1 MRLPD
6 SFLIP
11 KHGFDFDPVYG
22 LSPSSLRAIQ
32 LDEEEPEGFADF
44 WQRVYQAALEVP
56 LELQIQERTSD
67 VPGCR
72 LLQVSYRVYP
82 DYRVGAWIYLP
93 ESLPPRIGV
102 VCGHGYGG
110 RAEGPEP
117 GLAGPDRAVIFP
129 VAPGFHISADD
140 RLPRN
145 DCYHHVVHGIESPET
160 YILGSC
166 AATLWRAVDVLGE
179 LCDGLP
185 EHLHYRGWSFGGGMG
200 ALMLPWEP
208 RYQTA
213 ELGQVTFAHHPFRLR
228 HACVGSGHAV
238 RQRWL
243 KDPAIEKTLAFFEA
257 VFTLRRLKI
266 PTVFACAC
274 FDPAVP
280 PPGQWAAANAHPGP
294 KRISEF
300 PTGHFDAVHP
310 DEEPASAAH
319 DRNILELIGIQT
331 VVS

>member
-1 MRLPD
+1 MYLPD
-6 SFLIP
+6 STSLP
-11 KHGFDFDPVYG
+11 RHAFDFDPSFG
-22 LSPSSLRAIQ
+22 MPPSALREVRLA
-32 LDEEEPEGFADF
+32 ETEPEGFGGF
-44 WQRVYQAALEVP
+44 WQELYCKSAAVP
-56 LELQIQERTSD
+56 LELETEELPSD
-67 VPGCR
+67 APGCR
-72 LLQVSYRVYP
+72 LLKVSYRVVP

-93 ESLPPRIGV
+93 EEMPPRIGV

-140 RLPRN
+140 RLPLN
-145 DCYHHVVHGIESPET
+145 DCYGHVVHGIESPET

-166 AATLWRAVDVLGE
+166 AATLWRAVDVLAE

-185 EHLHYRGWSFGGGMG
+185 EQVHYRGWSFGGGMG

-228 HACVGSGHAV
+228 HDCVGSAYAV

-243 KDPAIEKTLAFFEA
+243 KEPAIESTLRYFEA
-257 VFTLRRLKI
+257 VFSLRRLTI

-274 FDPAVP
+274 FDPSVP

-294 KRISEF
+294 KRISEY
-300 PTGHFDAVHP
+300 PTGHFDAPHPQDGPAARVH
-310 DEEPASAAH
+310 EQ
-319 DRNILELIGIQT
+319 NIRDLLG
-331 VVS
+331 V